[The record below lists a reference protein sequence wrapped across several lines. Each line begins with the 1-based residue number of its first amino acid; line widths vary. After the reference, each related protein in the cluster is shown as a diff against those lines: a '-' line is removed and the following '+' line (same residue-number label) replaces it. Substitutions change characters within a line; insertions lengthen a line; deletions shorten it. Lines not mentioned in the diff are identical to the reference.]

1 MRRPGVS
8 YRLHHLGIPTT
19 KIMPGARY
27 AAGVGM
33 YTSDDLSG
41 PVPIQWHRFTPDS
54 PLHPLIK
61 TQPHVAYQVSDLAA
75 ALVGQTV
82 ILGPYEPIEGFWTAM
97 IDHGGLPIEFIQ
109 TELSDEII
117 WSRARSGRQAP
128 LYESSAEGQGTQA
141 QADGGQADQAEGGA
155 GQALGEPAQAGQPVH
170 MTGQVAI
177 ADQHQQVDGGPDR
190 Q

>member
-8 YRLHHLGIPTT
+8 YRLHHLGIPTQESL
-19 KIMPGARY
+19 PGERY
-27 AAGVGM
+27 AAKVGM
-33 YTSDDLSG
+33 YTTDDLSG

-75 ALVGQTV
+75 ALVGQEV
-82 ILGPYEPIEGFWTAM
+82 ILGPYEPIEGFRVAM
-97 IDHGGLPIEFIQ
+97 IDHGGLPIEFIE
-109 TELSDEII
+109 TELSDEVV

-128 LYESSAEGQGTQA
+128 LYQDSAEGEGAQA

-155 GQALGEPAQAGQPVH
+155 GQALGESTQAGQPVH
-170 MTGQVAI
+170 MAG
-177 ADQHQQVDGGPDR
+177 
-190 Q
+190 

>member
-19 KIMPGARY
+19 EVMPGARY
-27 AAGVGM
+27 AAKVGM
-33 YTSDDLSG
+33 YTADDLSG

-75 ALVGQTV
+75 ALVGQAV

-109 TELSDEII
+109 TALSDEIV

-128 LYESSAEGQGTQA
+128 LYEASAEGQGTQA
-141 QADGGQADQAEGGA
+141 QADGGQADQAESGA
-155 GQALGEPAQAGQPVH
+155 GQALGEAGQTVQPVQ
-170 MTGQVAI
+170 MASQVTI
-177 ADQHQQVDGGPDR
+177 GDQHQQVDGGPDR